1 MKAIIMAGGFG
12 TRLRPLT
19 INLPKPMAPVVS
31 RPMME
36 HVVALLVKQGITDIT
51 SLLYF
56 QPEKIKEYF
65 GDGRDFGVNMR
76 YVLPDEDYGTAG
88 AVRFAVGDPDESVL
102 VISGDLVTDFDLGEA
117 IEWHQRKKADAT
129 ILLTRLEN
137 PLAYG
142 IVITDHDG
150 RIVRFLEKP
159 TWGEAFSDTINTGIY
174 LLEPQAIQH
183 IPKATNFDFSQNL
196 FPLML
201 SREMGLYGK
210 VMRGYW
216 RDVGNVTEYNRVH
229 SDFFNGKIGFE
240 LKFTREERDGAELFL
255 GRDVKI
261 HDSVE
266 FSGRIVLGNGVTVD
280 GKSHLHNCVI
290 GDNSSVGHGAELTDS
305 VIWDDSHIGAEVL
318 MNNAVICTGARIGRS
333 VQLLDN
339 VIVSDG
345 TTIGDSATV
354 KANVRIWP
362 GKTVDGG
369 ALVSTSMVWGE
380 KWNREL
386 FTDSK
391 ITGLAL
397 TEITPEMGVSL
408 GAAFGAFI
416 GKGNSVIVSRD
427 GSDTARL
434 LKRSMVSGI
443 LAAGANVSDLEALPV
458 PVMRFELQKGK
469 YAAGIYIR
477 HNPEDYRLIDL
488 IFFDGN
494 GLDLP
499 SSKVKK
505 VERMYF
511 GEDFE
516 RASLD
521 DIGRLETPQLV
532 IEQYRERFL
541 ATIDQD
547 IIRDAGFKVIVDHS
561 FGSSSD
567 IFPELSSQLGISAV
581 ELNAAQNPRKFSM
594 SDQEQAKSIEQLS
607 TIVKSLH
614 ANVGF
619 HINPAAEKLAVI
631 DDEGSAIDNQ
641 VLLLLT
647 TKLYL
652 QTHSVKRIAVPVSA
666 SMGVEE
672 IAREHGVQVTRVAND
687 HLAMMEVF
695 RRGDVDFV
703 GGTRGGFIFPGF
715 QTGSDAMVSAVK
727 ILEMLARTGSRLS
740 ELRREFER
748 FDRRMTA
755 VPCPWSKR
763 GRVMRMLITN
773 TESKNRQLIDGVRVI
788 EDDGWVLVYP
798 DRRTAMFNILA
809 ESTSSSQTDQLLDQ
823 YKAMVE
829 ESQAD

>member
-1 MKAIIMAGGFG
+1 
-12 TRLRPLT
+12 
-19 INLPKPMAPVVS
+19 
-31 RPMME
+31 
-36 HVVALLVKQGITDIT
+36 
-51 SLLYF
+51 
-56 QPEKIKEYF
+56 
-65 GDGRDFGVNMR
+65 
-76 YVLPDEDYGTAG
+76 
-88 AVRFAVGDPDESVL
+88 
-102 VISGDLVTDFDLGEA
+102 
-117 IEWHQRKKADAT
+117 
-129 ILLTRLEN
+129 
-137 PLAYG
+137 
-142 IVITDHDG
+142 
-150 RIVRFLEKP
+150 
-159 TWGEAFSDTINTGIY
+159 
-174 LLEPQAIQH
+174 
-183 IPKATNFDFSQNL
+183 
-196 FPLML
+196 
-201 SREMGLYGK
+201 MGLYGK
-210 VMRGYW
+210 IMRGYW
-216 RDVGNVTEYNRVH
+216 RDVGNTTEYNRVH
-229 SDFFNGKIGFE
+229 GDFFNGKLDFD
-240 LKFTREERDGAELFL
+240 LKFTRETLDGAELYL
-255 GRDVKI
+255 GKDVKI

-266 FSGRIVLGNGVTVD
+266 LSGRVVLGNGVTID
-280 GKSHLHNCVI
+280 AKTSLHNCVI

-305 VIWDDSHIGAEVL
+305 VVWSDSHIGAEVL
-318 MNNAVICTGARIGRS
+318 MNNAIICTGARLGRS

-345 TTIGDSATV
+345 TTIGESATV

-362 GKTVDGG
+362 GKTVDAG
-369 ALVSTSMVWGE
+369 ALVSSSMVWGE

-427 GSDTARL
+427 GSGTARL

-477 HNPEDYRLIDL
+477 HNPEDYRQIDL
-488 IFFDGN
+488 IFFDGD

-521 DIGRLETPQLV
+521 DIGHLETPQLV
-532 IEQYRERFL
+532 LEQYREKFL
-541 ATIDQD
+541 STINQD
-547 IIRDAGFKVIVDHS
+547 IIRKAGFKVIIDHS

-567 IFPELSSQLGISAV
+567 IFPELFSQLGISAV
-581 ELNAAQNPRKFSM
+581 ELNATQNPRKFSITE
-594 SDQEQAKSIEQLS
+594 DEQARSIEQLS
-607 TIVKSLH
+607 TIVKSLKAH
-614 ANVGF
+614 IGF
-619 HINPAAEKLAVI
+619 HLNPAAEKLTVI
-631 DDEGSAIDNQ
+631 GDEGYAIDKQ
-641 VLLLLT
+641 ILLLIT
-647 TKLYL
+647 VKLYL
-652 QTHSVKRIAVPVSA
+652 QTHNVKKIAVPVSA

-672 IAREHGVQVTRVAND
+672 IAKEHGVQVTRVAND
-687 HLAMMEVF
+687 HLAMMEIF

-715 QTGSDAMVSAVK
+715 QTGSDAMLAAVK
-727 ILEMLARTGSRLS
+727 ILEMLAQTGSRLCD
-740 ELRREFER
+740 LRHEFER
-748 FDRRMTA
+748 FERRTTA

-788 EDDGWVLVYP
+788 EDNGWVLIYP
-798 DRRTAMFNILA
+798 DRRTATFNILA
-809 ESTSSSQTDQLLDQ
+809 ESTSSDHTAQLLDQ

-829 ESQAD
+829 ESQVD